1 MNKPAFQFYPGDF
14 IMGTSFLT
22 AEETGGYIR
31 LLCHQ
36 WTNGYIPNK
45 INLIKQL
52 TGVFDDSSIAEI
64 LKKFK
69 EDQSGNLINE
79 RLESTRSNYDQF
91 KIRQSENGKKG
102 GRPRK
107 EINPNETQTKP
118 KDNPEVNPNHNPN
131 HNPEKSSSPSSSLS
145 SLTSISTLGG
155 EEKKANP
162 TAWWTFAT
170 KEVFT
175 EKVKQ
180 YSEQYPSAFLEHFS
194 NFYTQ
199 DSALGKLH
207 INHEAKFSLE
217 HKLREWWSDPKT
229 KAKYTATS
237 TSVTKRNRP
246 LL

>member
-1 MNKPAFQFYPGDF
+1 MNKPAFQFYASDF

-31 LLCHQ
+31 LLCYQ
-36 WTNGYIPNK
+36 WTNGFIPNK
-45 INLIKQL
+45 KPLLKQL
-52 TGVFDDSSIAEI
+52 TGVFDDDALESI

-69 EDQSGNLINE
+69 LDAAGNLLNE
-79 RLESTRSNYDQF
+79 RLESTRSNYEQF
-91 KIRQSENGKKG
+91 LNKQSGNGKKG
-102 GRPRK
+102 GRPPK

-118 KDNPEVNPNHNPN
+118 K
-131 HNPEKSSSPSSSLS
+131 HNPEANPSNNPEHNPKESSSLSPSPSSSF
-145 SLTSISTLGG
+145 SIPISGG

-180 YSEQYPSAFLEHFS
+180 YSEQYPAAFLEHFS